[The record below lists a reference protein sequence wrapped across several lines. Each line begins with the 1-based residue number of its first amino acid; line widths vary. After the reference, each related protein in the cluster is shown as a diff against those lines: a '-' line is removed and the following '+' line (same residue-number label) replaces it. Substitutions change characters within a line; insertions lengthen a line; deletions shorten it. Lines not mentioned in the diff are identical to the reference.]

1 MIKLLAIIAACE
13 VLRVICDIYQLYQIR
28 QDMKAREEINKDI
41 KSDRACGLYY
51 WLHNDDVSI

>member
-28 QDMKAREEINKDI
+28 QDMKLREEINKDI
-41 KSDRACGLYY
+41 KFDRAYMLAM
-51 WLHNDDVSI
+51 LKESE